1 MARLDSNSKRL
12 IAAGIGMTGPVF
24 ALAARIG
31 PAAVNFASVAAGC
44 ILVSLLVS
52 AHNGDKKRGNQGEAT
67 DGRS

>member
-12 IAAGIGMTGPVF
+12 IAAGIGVTGPVF

-31 PAAVNFASVAAGC
+31 PTAVNCASVVAGC

-52 AHNGDKKRGNQGEAT
+52 AHNDDKKRGNHGEPT
-67 DGRS
+67 DGRP